1 VLVPTAASSLHPCE
15 RILVVDDHDD
25 ILETLRDVLELEGAH
40 VETAASAHEA
50 DRVLDAGFRPSVVVV
65 DVRLG
70 GGESG
75 EEYARRLQDA
85 PRTASVPVVLMSG
98 DVHELRRLGPVADAT
113 LVKPFE
119 MEQLFGVL
127 AEMCREH
134 ARALLSAGES

>member
-1 VLVPTAASSLHPCE
+1 VSTAAPSPHPCE

-25 ILETLRDVLELEGAH
+25 MRETLREVLELEGAR
-40 VETAASAHEA
+40 VETAASAHDA
-50 DRVLDAGFRPSVVVV
+50 DRVLDAGFRPSVVLI

-75 EEYARRLQDA
+75 DEYGRRLRET

-98 DVHELRRLGPVADAT
+98 DVRELRRLGPLANAT

-119 MEQLFGVL
+119 MERLFEL
-127 AEMCREH
+127 LSEMCREH
-134 ARALLSAGES
+134 VRELLSAGTP

>member
-1 VLVPTAASSLHPCE
+1 VSAAAPSLQACE

-25 ILETLRDVLELEGAH
+25 MLETLREVLELEGAR

-50 DRVLDAGFRPSVVVV
+50 DRVLDGGFRPSVVLV

-75 EEYARRLQDA
+75 DEYARRLRET
-85 PRTASVPVVLMSG
+85 PRTAIVPVVLMSG
-98 DVHELRRLGPVADAT
+98 DVRELRRLGPLADGT

-119 MEQLFGVL
+119 MERLFEVL
-127 AEMCREH
+127 SEMCREH
-134 ARALLSAGES
+134 ARELLSVGTP